1 MELLLR
7 GADGDGTVLTKDDAF
22 VWLLKVDS
30 FLLHHTILS
39 TTVRASSAEPRGVR
53 IGFGIQAA
61 TFNLTMWL
69 NWKFSV
75 L

>member
-30 FLLHHTILS
+30 FLLHYTILS
-39 TTVRASSAEPRGVR
+39 TTVRASSAEPPGCEN
-53 IGFGIQAA
+53 GLWNTGC
-61 TFNLTMWL
+61 NL
-69 NWKFSV
+69 
-75 L
+75 